1 MIALLGIDCA
11 TNPKKTGLALGELR
25 GEVVHILRCS
35 TGASDKAPA
44 AIAVNWLDEYEE
56 ALIALDAPLGWPQ
69 KLGVCL
75 STHRAGLLVQAEA
88 NQLFR
93 RMTDVAIKDRLGK
106 QPLEVGANL
115 IARTAV
121 AALMLLDQIRRSTG
135 RHIPLAWAPKETE
148 RWRAIEV
155 YPAATRIGYGAP
167 DIGGSLE
174 GLEESLDCSAV
185 LPALARSKD
194 AVDAAVCALAAA
206 DFLSGRAAPP
216 QDHDMASVEGWIW
229 APRSCPT
236 GRTTGPLGYASRTS
250 RST

>member
-25 GEVVHILRCS
+25 GKVVHILRCA
-35 TGASDKAPA
+35 TGTRDDTPA
-44 AIAVNWLDEYEE
+44 AIAGKWLDDYEE

-75 STHRAGLLVQAEA
+75 STHRAGLPVQAEA

-93 RMTDVAIKDRLGK
+93 RMTDVAIKERLGK

-135 RHIPLAWAPKETE
+135 RRIPLAWAPKETE

-155 YPAATRIGYGAP
+155 YPAATRIGHGAP
-167 DIGGSLE
+167 DIGGSLV
-174 GLEESLDCSAV
+174 GLDELLDYSAV
-185 LPALARSKD
+185 SPALAQSDD
-194 AVDAAVCALAAA
+194 AIDAAVCTLAAA

-216 QDHDMASVEGWIW
+216 LDHDTASVEGWIW
-229 APRSCPT
+229 APM
-236 GRTTGPLGYASRTS
+236 SRQQPNQSFHRIAEKAGS
-250 RST
+250 R